1 MSNDNPTVTVYI
13 ISHNFGRFVHDAVA
27 SVLNQDTDDYEV
39 LVIDDGSTDN
49 TPAVLATFANDPRV
63 RLIIQQN
70 KGLTITNNIAL
81 RAARGRY
88 IMRLDGDD
96 YLHPKALRQLR
107 AALDADPELG
117 MVFPDYFEVDEV
129 GEVLSEVRRHD
140 FDDVT
145 LMDQPA
151 HGACTMIRRKCLDEI
166 GGYDESLG
174 CQDGYELWIRF
185 IEHYKVKNL
194 NVPLFYYRQHLA
206 SLTRDEHH
214 LLDTRATILERHARR
229 LGRKLAV
236 TAIIPIRGKPTD
248 PSSPALKDLGGK
260 ALVDWTIAAA
270 LGADTID
277 NVVVTTPDDDILDH
291 VASTWP
297 DTVTLVRRDAGLAA
311 ANSFLAET
319 LRHAL
324 STIDTPAPGYSAI
337 MTLAI
342 ECPFRTSR
350 HLNAAVNVM
359 ELFKTDTVIGVRP
372 ETDHFYQ
379 HKGAGL
385 EPVRQNIHLRL
396 EREELYREVAGLR
409 LIRRPLLFENGGIPG
424 GRVGHVVIDQRG
436 ALELRSSFDW
446 VVAAHLASE
455 T

>member
-1 MSNDNPTVTVYI
+1 M
-13 ISHNFGRFVHDAVA
+13 
-27 SVLNQDTDDYEV
+27 
-39 LVIDDGSTDN
+39 
-49 TPAVLATFANDPRV
+49 
-63 RLIIQQN
+63 
-70 KGLTITNNIAL
+70 
-81 RAARGRY
+81 
-88 IMRLDGDD
+88 
-96 YLHPKALRQLR
+96 
-107 AALDADPELG
+107 
-117 MVFPDYFEVDEV
+117 
-129 GEVLSEVRRHD
+129 SEVRRHD

-151 HGACTMIRRKCLDEI
+151 HGACTMIRRKCLEEI

-174 CQDGYELWIRF
+174 CQDGYDLWIRF

-194 NVPLFYYRQHLA
+194 NVPLFYYRQHHA
-206 SLTRDEHH
+206 SLTRDEQN
-214 LLDTRATILERHARR
+214 LLDTRGAILERHARR

-248 PSSPALKDLGGK
+248 PSSPALKALGGR

-277 NVVVTTPDDDILDH
+277 NVVVTTPDDDILNH

-297 DTVTLVRRDAGLAA
+297 DTVTRVRRNAGLAA

-319 LRHAL
+319 LLHAL
-324 STIDTPAPGYSAI
+324 STIDTPAADCTAI

-342 ECPFRTSR
+342 EYPFRTSR
-350 HLNAAVNVM
+350 QLNAAVDVM
-359 ELFKTDTVIGVRP
+359 ELFKTDAVIGVRP

-396 EREELYREVAGLR
+396 EREELLVVHAEARAEAEEERQERQEDWAQRRHEPDADAPAEEGAAADEAGAPVHAAAAQGGYHGLAGRPFLR
-409 LIRRPLLFENGGIPG
+409 C
-424 GRVGHVVIDQRG
+424 GHRG
-436 ALELRSSFDW
+436 
-446 VVAAHLASE
+446 
-455 T
+455 

>member
-1 MSNDNPTVTVYI
+1 MSNGNPTVTVYI

-27 SVLNQDTDDYEV
+27 SVLNQDTDDYEL

-49 TPAVLATFANDPRV
+49 TPAVLAAFANDPRV

-96 YLHPKALRQLR
+96 YLHPKAIRQLR
-107 AALDADPELG
+107 AALDVDPELG

-151 HGACTMIRRKCLDEI
+151 HGACTMIRRKCLEEI

-174 CQDGYELWIRF
+174 CQDGYDLWIRF

-194 NVPLFYYRQHLA
+194 NVPLFYYRQHHA
-206 SLTRDEHH
+206 SLTRDEPN
-214 LLDTRATILERHARR
+214 LLDTRGAILERHARR

-248 PSSPALKDLGGK
+248 PSSPALKALGGR

-297 DTVTLVRRDAGLAA
+297 DTVTRVRRDAGLAA

-324 STIDTPAPGYSAI
+324 STIDTPAADCTAI

-350 HLNAAVNVM
+350 QLNAAVDVM
-359 ELFKTDTVIGVRP
+359 ELFKTDAVIGVRP

-409 LIRRPLLFENGGIPG
+409 LIRRTLLFENGGIPG

-446 VVAAHLASE
+446 VVAGHLASE